1 MKQGL
6 ITLAVFLLSTTAM
19 AAPTEAQ
26 QKFLTYL
33 TKSGKEPKV
42 KDATWAT
49 GRNLYVGLIDD
60 GTRRDGYAEYLC
72 TVAADFGLKPDLIKA
87 VDVVKVARAG
97 KFVELGKAYCR

>member
-1 MKQGL
+1 M
-6 ITLAVFLLSTTAM
+6 AACLLSATAL

-26 QKFLTYL
+26 NKFLAYL

-49 GRNLYVGLIDD
+49 DRNLYVGIMDD
-60 GTRRDGYAEYLC
+60 GSRRDGYADYLC
-72 TVAADFGLKPDLIKA
+72 LVAGDHGVRPDLIK
-87 VDVVKVARAG
+87 VIDIVKVVRTG